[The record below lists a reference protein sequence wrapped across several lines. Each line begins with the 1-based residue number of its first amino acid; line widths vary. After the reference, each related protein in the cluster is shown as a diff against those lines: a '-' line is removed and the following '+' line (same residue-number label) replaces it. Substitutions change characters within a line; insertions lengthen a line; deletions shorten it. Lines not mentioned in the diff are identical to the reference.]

1 MKYLV
6 NWPLLV
12 WLKSRTFK
20 VSRDARH
27 FAPSLARLLRDCETN
42 FTTQNRKKFGFF
54 SMIFFTFHK
63 TKEVFLANEII
74 CIEQMANIRGILKS
88 K

>member
-1 MKYLV
+1 
-6 NWPLLV
+6 
-12 WLKSRTFK
+12 
-20 VSRDARH
+20 
-27 FAPSLARLLRDCETN
+27 
-42 FTTQNRKKFGFF
+42 
-54 SMIFFTFHK
+54 MIFFTFHK